1 MRSTEWT
8 VLVMLSS
15 LLLGACSGTAPRVDE
30 PFAVTPGQRPPSQ
43 QAAAGKPP
51 QTAAVTTPDP
61 ATLTAYQNAL
71 QAMRSGDKA
80 QAKARLQGLI
90 EKQPGLAGPYINL
103 GILLQGENDLDGAE
117 AAFRSAL
124 QQNPHNAIAYNQLGL
139 LLRQQGRFPEARHA
153 YEAALQSDPDYP
165 LAHRNI
171 GILYDLYL
179 RQPGK
184 ALEHYQRCQDL
195 MEQPNREIRLWI
207 ADLQQ
212 RVRKEKP

>member
-8 VLVMLSS
+8 LLLMLSS
-15 LLLGACSGTAPRVDE
+15 LLLGACSGTPPRVDE
-30 PFAVTPGQRPPSQ
+30 QFTVIPGQQAPSQQTAVTP
-43 QAAAGKPP
+43 
-51 QTAAVTTPDP
+51 PDP

-71 QAMRSGDKA
+71 QAMRSGNKA

-90 EKQPGLAGPYINL
+90 EQQPGLAGPYINL
-103 GILLQGENDLDGAE
+103 GILLQAENDLARAE

-124 QQNPHNAIAYNQLGL
+124 EQNPHNAIAYNQLGL
-139 LLRQQGRFPEARHA
+139 LLRQQGRFPEAQDA
-153 YEAALQSDPDYP
+153 YQAALLKDPNYP
-165 LAHRNI
+165 LAHCNI

-195 MEQPNREIRLWI
+195 MGQPNPEIKLWI

-212 RVRKEKP
+212 RIHKEKP